1 MNRIKV
7 LHVIGGGEI
16 GGAEIHILHLLKNLD
31 RQIFDIRLCCL
42 FPRPFAQAAEEA
54 GIPVDVINMKN
65 KFNLLAVA
73 RMIKII
79 KERRID
85 IVHTHGVRA
94 NLVGRLGA
102 KLAGVKH
109 IVTTVHSILE
119 QDYPAPLARFA
130 NKVMEKLT
138 EGYVERFVTV
148 SDLLKKDL
156 QTKGINPDKVVTIY
170 NGINPEDFQ
179 SDRVATDVRGRFRI
193 PVEVP
198 VVGIIA
204 RMHPVKGHGVFLQA
218 AKEVLTQLPQACFL
232 IVGSGFH
239 RPWVEAEAER
249 LGLRKNVIFTGF
261 MDDIPGV
268 LAALDVLVISSLSEG
283 FGLTAVEAMA
293 MGVPVVATRVG
304 GLPEI
309 ITHKEN
315 GLLVPAGD
323 AGKMAKEILWLL
335 ENPVA
340 GEAMAQKGRATVA
353 EKFTVQGMA
362 QQTQALYAGLM
373 GQRRGAL
380 DA

>member
-1 MNRIKV
+1 MDRIKV

-16 GGAEIHILHLLKNLD
+16 GGAEIHILHLLKNMD
-31 RQIFDIRLCCL
+31 RQGFDVRLCCL

-65 KFNLLAVA
+65 KFNFLAVA
-73 RMIKII
+73 QMIKII
-79 KERRID
+79 KEHRID

-94 NLVGRLGA
+94 NMVGRLGA
-102 KLAGVKH
+102 KLAGAKH
-109 IVTTVHSILE
+109 IVTTIHSVLE

-130 NKVMEKLT
+130 NKLMERLT

-148 SDLLKKDL
+148 SDLLQKDL
-156 QTKGINPDKVVTIY
+156 LTKGIRPEKILTIY

-179 SDRVATDVRGRFRI
+179 PDRVATDVRGRFRI

-204 RMHPVKGHGVFLQA
+204 RLHPVKGHGVFLQA
-218 AKEVLTQLPQACFL
+218 AKEVLAVLPQACFL

-239 RPWVEAEAER
+239 RPWIEAEVER
-249 LGLRKNVIFTGF
+249 LGLGKNVVFTGF

-293 MGVPVVATRVG
+293 MGVPVVATQVG

-323 AGKMAKEILWLL
+323 AGEMAKKILWLL

-340 GEAMAQKGRATVA
+340 GEAMAQKGRATVG
-353 EKFTVQGMA
+353 EKFTVRGMA
-362 QQTQALYAGLM
+362 EQTQALYAGLM
-373 GQRRGAL
+373 GLRRSAQN
-380 DA
+380 A